1 MDDMKKLVEKYK
13 RELME
18 YSKAAPAPEKL
29 SFPEMLPDEAEP
41 VPQSPKPPAPQQDS
55 EECGEPE
62 CTPVTLPAELSKPIE
77 ISQPDG
83 FSQPKKAP
91 RIVGYSDDQ
100 SAMNALEKYFSDM
113 GAPAQGDTQPEEP
126 ETERP
131 AFNELPPQFTE
142 EAPQYDFTNS
152 AVSPE
157 NNVITD
163 ATEPEQPSQFPRSG
177 ENTTAEPGTIENIGA
192 IPESGQ
198 SPDEQLGR
206 RSFENR
212 QTPVN
217 SRDDIKPLV
226 QSENDDF
233 PKYAA
238 EPEYADLDE
247 FLKANIRQGFL
258 RFRTYTAR
266 NALPVPD
273 ARVTVTKVIGGE
285 RHTFYDLTTDMSGQT
300 KEVSLPAPS
309 SSLSQTP
316 DCSVQPYSL
325 YDADIT
331 ARGYDPVSI
340 RNLPIFEGILSVQRA
355 ALIPAPERS
364 SGEVITEKEPDLT
377 EVSDA

>member
-41 VPQSPKPPAPQQDS
+41 VPQPPKPPAPQQDS

-62 CTPVTLPAELSKPIE
+62 CTPVTLPAEPSKPIE

-113 GAPAQGDTQPEEP
+113 GAPAKGDTQPEEP

-206 RSFENR
+206 RSFEN
-212 QTPVN
+212 QQPAVN
-217 SRDDIKPLV
+217 SRDDVKPLV
-226 QSENDDF
+226 RTENDNF
-233 PKYAA
+233 PDYPK

-247 FLKANIRQGFL
+247 FLRANTCQGSL

-266 NALPVPD
+266 NALPVPG
-273 ARVTVTKVIGGE
+273 ANVKISKIIGGS
-285 RHTFYDLTTDMSGQT
+285 RHMFYDLTTDESGQT
-300 KEVSLPAPS
+300 PVVNVPAPS

-316 DCSVQPYSL
+316 NCAVQPYSL

-331 ARGYDPVSI
+331 AKGYIPISI
-340 RNLPIFEGILSVQRA
+340 RGLPIFEGILSVQRA